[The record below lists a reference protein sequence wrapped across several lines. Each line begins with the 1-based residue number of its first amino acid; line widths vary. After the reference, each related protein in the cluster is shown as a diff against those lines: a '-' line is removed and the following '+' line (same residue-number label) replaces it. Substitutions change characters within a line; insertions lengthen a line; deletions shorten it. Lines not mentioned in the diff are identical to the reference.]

1 MTLVKI
7 RIPTPLRGHTA
18 GRDEVQVEVAEATV
32 GAALAA
38 LGAAHEGVLAQVLTP
53 EGGQR
58 QFVNLFVGS
67 RNVGELAGLATP
79 VAAGDVIAIIPA
91 VAGGFGCWKPRA
103 YVARQ
108 VAARGRCRQ
117 HRHGALRHRRA
128 LRPGGPGAREDRA
141 AGRGLS

>member
-7 RIPTPLRGHTA
+7 RIPTPLRGYTA
-18 GRDEVQVEVAEATV
+18 GRDEVEVEVAEATV

-38 LGAAHEGVLAQVLTP
+38 LDAAHEGVLAQVLTP

-103 YVARQ
+103 YVARI
-108 VAARGRCRQ
+108 VTVLSDTGERHVTVGPGRERTELPGATFPEAAR
-117 HRHGALRHRRA
+117 
-128 LRPGGPGAREDRA
+128 
-141 AGRGLS
+141 S